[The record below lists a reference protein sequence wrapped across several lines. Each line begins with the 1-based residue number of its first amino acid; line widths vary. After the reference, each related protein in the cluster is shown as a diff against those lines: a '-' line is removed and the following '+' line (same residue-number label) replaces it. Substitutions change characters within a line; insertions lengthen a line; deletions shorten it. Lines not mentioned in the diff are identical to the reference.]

1 MVQAGYQ
8 YANSWEEA
16 APQQEVPRV
25 RRVKK
30 TYRKV
35 FKGKLLA
42 KLGLAAFVYGLLLV
56 FLCLK
61 AATLGYQIVHL
72 EEDIRK
78 LESSNQRLQYEIEK
92 QVSLDY
98 VENYAV
104 TQLGM
109 YKPEEHIKVASTS
122 VEKSDT
128 AAVVSTPVA
137 VSSNEDKTLH
147 KIYASLVQLAEHN
160 Q

>member
-8 YANSWEEA
+8 YASSWEEA

-104 TQLGM
+104 T
-109 YKPEEHIKVASTS
+109 
-122 VEKSDT
+122 
-128 AAVVSTPVA
+128 
-137 VSSNEDKTLH
+137 
-147 KIYASLVQLAEHN
+147 
-160 Q
+160 